1 MTRRTAITTGSRP
14 CTPGA
19 CARQKGSTLHRT
31 TTSLIAWAAY
41 DFVVGATLLL
51 APNLLLGILRIPST
65 DEVWIRVAG
74 VLAFVIGAFF
84 LQSARTGNIH
94 FYRLTVHVRIGAGL
108 LFAALVVAGAG
119 PPVLLLFVVIEW
131 LGAAWTGLA
140 LRAETAA
147 AT

>member
-1 MTRRTAITTGSRP
+1 MH
-14 CTPGA
+14 
-19 CARQKGSTLHRT
+19 KT

-51 APNLLLGILRIPST
+51 APNLLLGILLIPPT

-84 LQSARTGNIH
+84 LQTARHGTIH
-94 FYRLTVHVRIGAGL
+94 FYRLSVHVRIGAGL
-108 LFAALVVAGAG
+108 LFAALIITGLG
-119 PPVLLLFVVIEW
+119 PPILLLFVLIEW
-131 LGAAWTGLA
+131 LGAVWTAMA

-147 AT
+147 AAT